1 MQNEIDLGRIF
12 RIALMQSKFIIFFTL
27 FFTFLSILYVN
38 FSSKIYKINS
48 SIQVF
53 QAQSSFSSG
62 TEFDIILG
70 SSNTL
75 DVNNLI
81 SLYKSRSNLMNVI
94 NTLDLNIDVEN
105 LSDDE
110 FIEFLDFEVK
120 YIFGESTKT
129 FYIEPQESFIR
140 LLDEDK
146 SLIAELKNKER
157 YKSDKISLEV
167 NYKLNENKIYKV
179 THYNPEDI
187 FKFYRN
193 KVILNSSI
201 DGNSFW
207 RNNGIIQ
214 VSMNAED
221 IELGKKF
228 ISYANESFI
237 NSNIEVE
244 KEKASSAIEFIDQQ
258 INSIQSILEINKRNL
273 QSFQE
278 SNTSLNVDL
287 EIQSVLEQISS
298 IESKISSLDIEIAKI
313 ENTYTENN
321 PLYLSL
327 INQRNVLTN
336 QKDIV
341 EKQIRGL
348 PIAQQEYI
356 DLFRDLEISQA
367 LYSDLVNKR
376 LSFSILEASTLGNLR
391 VLDEPF
397 VDFLVSPRSSNIFI
411 TFILSFLFSI
421 LFAIWRGLNFTP
433 ISNPAEIADNGIDLP
448 ILAVTPLEEE
458 GSKDKEITERM
469 NQSIESLIVNINSL
483 ISQKDIKDKVVLIT
497 SATPFNGKSYI
508 SRTLAKSLS
517 SVGRVL
523 LIDNDLKRGDQHKVL
538 GSQPLTFAEFTQIN
552 DQNINNYKVSDN
564 FYFIPK
570 IKSLSSSFQFLYSA
584 EYKNKIEEFN
594 EIFDYIIFDTAPALS
609 VSDTAI
615 LMSLSS
621 IKLVVLR
628 HQLSKINE
636 IRQLKNISDQ
646 IGADFDGCVYNAY
659 SRPQGFYGYYGLYG
673 NYSYQ
678 YYADKYLY
686 EAYDYDP
693 S

>member
-1 MQNEIDLGRIF
+1 
-12 RIALMQSKFIIFFTL
+12 MQSKFIIFFTL

-179 THYNPEDI
+179 THYNHEDI

-244 KEKASSAIEFIDQQ
+244 KKKASSAIEFIDQQ
-258 INSIQSILEINKRNL
+258 INSIQ
-273 QSFQE
+273 
-278 SNTSLNVDL
+278 
-287 EIQSVLEQISS
+287 
-298 IESKISSLDIEIAKI
+298 
-313 ENTYTENN
+313 
-321 PLYLSL
+321 
-327 INQRNVLTN
+327 
-336 QKDIV
+336 
-341 EKQIRGL
+341 
-348 PIAQQEYI
+348 
-356 DLFRDLEISQA
+356 
-367 LYSDLVNKR
+367 
-376 LSFSILEASTLGNLR
+376 
-391 VLDEPF
+391 
-397 VDFLVSPRSSNIFI
+397 IF
-411 TFILSFLFSI
+411 
-421 LFAIWRGLNFTP
+421 
-433 ISNPAEIADNGIDLP
+433 
-448 ILAVTPLEEE
+448 
-458 GSKDKEITERM
+458 
-469 NQSIESLIVNINSL
+469 
-483 ISQKDIKDKVVLIT
+483 
-497 SATPFNGKSYI
+497 
-508 SRTLAKSLS
+508 
-517 SVGRVL
+517 
-523 LIDNDLKRGDQHKVL
+523 
-538 GSQPLTFAEFTQIN
+538 
-552 DQNINNYKVSDN
+552 
-564 FYFIPK
+564 
-570 IKSLSSSFQFLYSA
+570 
-584 EYKNKIEEFN
+584 
-594 EIFDYIIFDTAPALS
+594 
-609 VSDTAI
+609 
-615 LMSLSS
+615 
-621 IKLVVLR
+621 
-628 HQLSKINE
+628 
-636 IRQLKNISDQ
+636 
-646 IGADFDGCVYNAY
+646 
-659 SRPQGFYGYYGLYG
+659 
-673 NYSYQ
+673 
-678 YYADKYLY
+678 
-686 EAYDYDP
+686 
-693 S
+693 